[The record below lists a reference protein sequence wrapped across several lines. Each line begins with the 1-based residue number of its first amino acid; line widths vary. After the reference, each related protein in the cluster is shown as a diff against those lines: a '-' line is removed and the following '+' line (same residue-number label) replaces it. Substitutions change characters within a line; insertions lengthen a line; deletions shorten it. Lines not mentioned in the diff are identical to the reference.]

1 MGRSINPKSSFQ
13 KSNFIRRRG
22 TAFPRGKA
30 VALLFVCF
38 FIVPLLAACGED
50 RALTLVRE
58 GGADVAQ
65 GGAASSVAGGT
76 VGGAGGQDLVSGG
89 ASGVASGGGSALG
102 SGTAGAVSGSASG
115 DGGVGAAS
123 DMEIFVH
130 VCGAVATPGLYG
142 LPLGSRAAD
151 ALLLAGGFTED
162 ADISYVN
169 LAAFLEDGQQLY
181 FPTKEERLSEDQP
194 SLININTA
202 DEEALKKL
210 PGIGESRAS
219 AILKYRKEHGAF
231 ASTQDLLSVPGIS
244 ETTWEQFKDLITV
257 R

>member
-22 TAFPRGKA
+22 TAFPKGKA
-30 VALLFVCF
+30 VALLFACF

-58 GGADVAQ
+58 GETETAQ
-65 GGAASSVAGGT
+65 VIETEEFRGNDAS
-76 VGGAGGQDLVSGG
+76 
-89 ASGVASGGGSALG
+89 
-102 SGTAGAVSGSASG
+102 AVE
-115 DGGVGAAS
+115 V
-123 DMEIFVH
+123 FVH
-130 VCGAVATPGLYG
+130 VCGAVKDPGLYG

-151 ALLLAGGFTED
+151 ALALAGGFTED

-181 FPTKEERLSEDQP
+181 FPTKEEQFSEDKP
-194 SLININTA
+194 SLTNINTA

-210 PGIGESRAS
+210 PGIGESRAK

-231 ASTQDLLSVPGIS
+231 ASTKDLLSVPGIS
-244 ETTWEQFKDLITV
+244 ETTWEQLKDLITV

>member
-1 MGRSINPKSSFQ
+1 MGRSINPNSSFQ

-22 TAFPRGKA
+22 TAFPKGKA
-30 VALLFVCF
+30 VALLFACF

-50 RALTLVRE
+50 RALTLVHE
-58 GGADVAQ
+58 GEALVGSMGGAGGAGTAQGAANGTAQ
-65 GGAASSVAGGT
+65 GGAASGGST
-76 VGGAGGQDLVSGG
+76 G
-89 ASGVASGGGSALG
+89 ASD
-102 SGTAGAVSGSASG
+102 GAVSG
-115 DGGVGAAS
+115 GGAGAAS
-123 DMEIFVH
+123 NVEIFVH
-130 VCGAVATPGLYG
+130 VCGAVANPGLYG

-151 ALLLAGGFTED
+151 ALGLAGGFTED

-181 FPTKEERLSEDQP
+181 FPTKEERLSEDRP

>member
-58 GGADVAQ
+58 EGADAAQ
-65 GGAASSVAGGT
+65 GGA
-76 VGGAGGQDLVSGG
+76 
-89 ASGVASGGGSALG
+89 ASGGGSALG
-102 SGTAGAVSGSASG
+102 SGTAGAASGSASG
-115 DGGVGAAS
+115 DGGVGVAS

-130 VCGAVATPGLYG
+130 VCGAVANPGLYG

-151 ALLLAGGFTED
+151 ALELAGGFTQD

-210 PGIGESRAS
+210 PGIGESRAK

-231 ASTQDLLSVPGIS
+231 AGTKDLLSVPGIS